1 MRFKESVVADHEKE
15 CKPHLRSKRKRTQSI
30 QPKKVTIEVLSDIPI
45 KLGLNR
51 MMSTEK

>member
-1 MRFKESVVADHEKE
+1 MKKMASHIQEIKEKE
-15 CKPHLRSKRKRTQSI
+15 HKEGQRAGQSI